1 VRFFHRANRDGWNQL
16 VTYLSGGLLY
26 GHEVERPADFY
37 MRKKTYQPCLG
48 REPSRRRE
56 EVRRMLV
63 ETDLT
68 YRQMAEELG
77 VGLQTVHNHVYEI
90 YRRCRRNG
98 LRAAAGV
105 GPYRR
110 PATAREI
117 EKAARRRA
125 VKDLL
130 GRGFNRQAVARRM
143 GVHVCTVYRDAQ
155 AMGFWKGGRRG
166 RKAKAEVAAG
176 PAAARGT

>member
-1 VRFFHRANRDGWNQL
+1 
-16 VTYLSGGLLY
+16 
-26 GHEVERPADFY
+26 
-37 MRKKTYQPCLG
+37 
-48 REPSRRRE
+48 
-56 EVRRMLV
+56 MLV

-90 YRRCRRNG
+90 YRQERCRRNG

-155 AMGFWKGGRRG
+155 AMGFWKGGRRKT
-166 RKAKAEVAAG
+166 KASVAAG
-176 PAAARGT
+176 SVAVRGT